1 MIPFKHKLP
10 STEVEYQ
17 IGTKQFALTLDA
29 DGGNPSSV
37 LNVNNGVSVNLS
49 EPRKEGYQFEGW
61 QDENGTI
68 YTEEYIM
75 PIGDATLTAVWR
87 KLNAYAIYSASDGY
101 LTFVQSADV
110 IQKRQKYNGKTV
122 TSVYTGFEETKY
134 TSADQV
140 PWHADRINKNIKRV
154 P

>member
-1 MIPFKHKLP
+1 MQM
-10 STEVEYQ
+10 V
-17 IGTKQFALTLDA
+17 A
-29 DGGNPSSV
+29 SSV

-49 EPRKEGYQFEGW
+49 ESRKEGCQFEGW

-110 IQKRQKYNGKTV
+110 IQKGQKYNGKTV
-122 TSVYTGFEETKY
+122 TSVYIGFEEAKTLVQTKFRGM
-134 TSADQV
+134 Q
-140 PWHADRINKNIKRV
+140 IE
-154 P
+154 